1 MMRNPATKKPRP
13 RWLSDLLILA
23 GGLALLWA
31 LLTSIKPILAS
42 NQLDNGNYLISGL
55 EISLPLPDPA
65 TILNSEPITDDVF
78 YPLLYKTGTPTP
90 MPTPTPAPTPVPS
103 AGPVVRLVIPKIQVN
118 RAVVPLRQYQDSSG
132 NIQYDTNKL
141 FATNNRLDLVGQ
153 VITSTN
159 PGDGSNTV
167 LVGHNYNRGWYAWEG
182 VFVNLKKL
190 KPGDKIVLHTKDGS
204 KHTYHVTKIVEV
216 PWYSKNSAE
225 INKHLKYLGPKPQE
239 RVTLVT
245 CGGAFGVWSAR
256 VYVIAK

>member
-1 MMRNPATKKPRP
+1 MRNPANKKPLP
-13 RWLSDLLILA
+13 RWLSDVLLLA
-23 GGLALLWA
+23 GGLCLFWA
-31 LLTSIKPILAS
+31 LLTSVKPILTS
-42 NQLDNGNYLISGL
+42 NQLDNVNYLISGL
-55 EISLPLPDPA
+55 EINLPLPDPA
-65 TILNSEPITDDVF
+65 TILNSEPVTDDVF

-90 MPTPTPAPTPVPS
+90 MPTPTPAPTRVPS

-118 RAVVPLRQYQDSSG
+118 RAVVPLKQYQDSSG
-132 NIQYDTNKL
+132 NIQYNTDKL
-141 FATNNRLDLVGQ
+141 FATSNRLDLVGQ

-190 KPGDKIVLHTKDGS
+190 KKGDKVVLHTEDGS

-225 INKHLKYLGPKPQE
+225 INKHLKYLGPKPNE